1 MKQSTLGLIETYG
14 FIGAVE
20 ALDVAAK
27 AANVELVSCEF
38 VKGGIVTIIITGE
51 VASVKE
57 AVEAAAVAVKKLGVL
72 RNIHVIARAYD
83 EVRDILQDVKSFNS
97 VKEDEVNE
105 TEIGSTRRDL
115 DETEMSLTEKE
126 EDSVNETEVN
136 LTEIKE
142 DKISETEVDSTEID
156 LFEMNE
162 TKIDINEG
170 FKDKTELLNS
180 NDETTKEKSEEEKNS
195 EEVTD
200 EKIKENYK
208 TYTTREELEGM
219 KVTELRTI
227 ARGLQNIPLTKKQI
241 KFSKKEQLIEEILK
255 NNRRQDK

>member
-51 VASVKE
+51 VASVK
-57 AVEAAAVAVKKLGVL
+57 ASVEAAAIAVEKLGVL
-72 RNIHVIARAYD
+72 RSTHVIARAYD
-83 EVRDILQDVKSFNS
+83 EVRDILQDVKSS
-97 VKEDEVNE
+97 DLVKEDEVNE
-105 TEIGSTRRDL
+105 TEVG
-115 DETEMSLTEKE
+115 LTEI

-136 LTEIKE
+136 LTEI
-142 DKISETEVDSTEID
+142 DLSEE
-156 LFEMNE
+156 
-162 TKIDINEG
+162 

-180 NDETTKEKSEEEKNS
+180 NDEVIKEEFEEEKNS

-200 EKIKENYK
+200 EKIKENAK
-208 TYTTREELEGM
+208 IYTTREELEGM

>member
-51 VASVKE
+51 VASVK
-57 AVEAAAVAVKKLGVL
+57 ASVEAAAIAVEKLGVL
-72 RNIHVIARAYD
+72 RSTHVIARAYD
-83 EVRDILQDVKSFNS
+83 EVRDILQDVKSS
-97 VKEDEVNE
+97 ELVKEDQAGETGVGL
-105 TEIGSTRRDL
+105 TEIELDEL
-115 DETEMSLTEKE
+115 DETEMDLTEI

-136 LTEIKE
+136 LTEIEE
-142 DKISETEVDSTEID
+142 DKVSETKVNSTEID
-156 LFEMNE
+156 LSEE
-162 TKIDINEG
+162 

-180 NDETTKEKSEEEKNS
+180 NDEVIKEEFEEEKNS

-200 EKIKENYK
+200 EKIKENAK
-208 TYTTREELEGM
+208 IYTTREELEGM

>member
-20 ALDVAAK
+20 ALDIAAK

-51 VASVKE
+51 VASVK
-57 AVEAAAVAVKKLGVL
+57 ASVEAAAIAVEKLGVL
-72 RNIHVIARAYD
+72 RSTHVIARAYD
-83 EVRDILQDVKSFNS
+83 EVRDILKDVKSS
-97 VKEDEVNE
+97 DLVKEDDVNGTGLGL
-105 TEIGSTRRDL
+105 TEKDLDEL
-115 DETEMSLTEKE
+115 DETEIE
-126 EDSVNETEVN
+126 EDSVNETKVN
-136 LTEIKE
+136 LAEREE

-156 LFEMNE
+156 LNE
-162 TKIDINEG
+162 E
-170 FKDKTELLNS
+170 FKDK
-180 NDETTKEKSEEEKNS
+180 
-195 EEVTD
+195 
-200 EKIKENYK
+200 I
-208 TYTTREELEGM
+208 YTTREELEGM

>member
-51 VASVKE
+51 VASVK
-57 AVEAAAVAVKKLGVL
+57 ASVEAAAIAVEKLGVL
-72 RNIHVIARAYD
+72 RSTHVIARAYD
-83 EVRDILQDVKSFNS
+83 EVRDILKDVKSS
-97 VKEDEVNE
+97 DLVKEDEVNE
-105 TEIGSTRRDL
+105 TGVG
-115 DETEMSLTEKE
+115 LTEI

-136 LTEIKE
+136 LTEIEE

-156 LFEMNE
+156 LNE
-162 TKIDINEG
+162 E
-170 FKDKTELLNS
+170 FKDK
-180 NDETTKEKSEEEKNS
+180 
-195 EEVTD
+195 
-200 EKIKENYK
+200 I
-208 TYTTREELEGM
+208 YTTREELEGM

>member
-51 VASVKE
+51 VASVK
-57 AVEAAAVAVKKLGVL
+57 ASVEAAAIAVEKLGVL
-72 RNIHVIARAYD
+72 RSTHVIARAYD
-83 EVRDILQDVKSFNS
+83 EVRDILQDVKSPNS
-97 VKEDEVNE
+97 VKENQASE
-105 TEIGSTRRDL
+105 TEIGLTERDL
-115 DETEMSLTEKE
+115 DELDETEIE
-126 EDSVNETEVN
+126 EDSMNETEVN
-136 LTEIKE
+136 LTGIEE
-142 DKISETEVDSTEID
+142 DKISVTEVDSTKID
-156 LFEMNE
+156 LCEMNE
-162 TKIDINEG
+162 TKIDISEE
-170 FKDKTELLNS
+170 FKDKTMLLNS
-180 NDETTKEKSEEEKNS
+180 NDEVIKEEKNS

-200 EKIKENYK
+200 EKVKESYK

>member
-51 VASVKE
+51 VASVK
-57 AVEAAAVAVKKLGVL
+57 ASVEAAAIAVERLGVL
-72 RNIHVIARAYD
+72 RSTHVIARAYD
-83 EVRDILQDVKSFNS
+83 EVRDILGDVKSPDL
-97 VKEDEVNE
+97 VKEDEVNKTGVGL
-105 TEIGSTRRDL
+105 TEIDL
-115 DETEMSLTEKE
+115 DELDETKMDLTEI

-136 LTEIKE
+136 LIEIEE

-156 LFEMNE
+156 LNE
-162 TKIDINEG
+162 D
-170 FKDKTELLNS
+170 FKDK
-180 NDETTKEKSEEEKNS
+180 
-195 EEVTD
+195 
-200 EKIKENYK
+200 I
-208 TYTTREELEGM
+208 YTTREELEGM

>member
-51 VASVKE
+51 VASVK
-57 AVEAAAVAVKKLGVL
+57 ASVEAAAIAVEKLGVL
-72 RNIHVIARAYD
+72 RSTHVIARAYD
-83 EVRDILQDVKSFNS
+83 EVRDILQDVKSS
-97 VKEDEVNE
+97 DLVKKDEVNE
-105 TEIGSTRRDL
+105 TGVSLTEIELDEL
-115 DETEMSLTEKE
+115 DETEMDLTEI

-136 LTEIKE
+136 LTEIEE

-156 LFEMNE
+156 LNE
-162 TKIDINEG
+162 E
-170 FKDKTELLNS
+170 FKDK
-180 NDETTKEKSEEEKNS
+180 
-195 EEVTD
+195 
-200 EKIKENYK
+200 I
-208 TYTTREELEGM
+208 YTTREELEGM

>member
-51 VASVKE
+51 VASVK
-57 AVEAAAVAVKKLGVL
+57 ASVEAAAIAVERLGVL
-72 RNIHVIARAYD
+72 RSTHVIARAYD
-83 EVRDILQDVKSFNS
+83 EVRDILQDVKSPDL

-105 TEIGSTRRDL
+105 TGVGLTEIDL
-115 DETEMSLTEKE
+115 DELERAEIDLTEIE
-126 EDSVNETEVN
+126 EDSMNETEVN
-136 LTEIKE
+136 LAEREE
-142 DKISETEVDSTEID
+142 DKISETEVNSTEID
-156 LFEMNE
+156 LSEE
-162 TKIDINEG
+162 

-180 NDETTKEKSEEEKNS
+180 NDETIKEEFEEEKNS

-200 EKIKENYK
+200 EKIKENAK
-208 TYTTREELEGM
+208 IYTTREELEGM